1 LNKKGKN
8 AVIKSRKILIYNAVN
23 LALLLYKIGIANIE
37 NIEIGTSMLIGLD
50 GKIRPVGFIEIT
62 VSKLSER

>member
-8 AVIKSRKILIYNAVN
+8 AVIKSRRLIYNAVN

-50 GKIRPVGFIEIT
+50 GKIGPLSFIEIT